1 MKKLIYGVFAFAALT
16 FTSCGG
22 AETQSTEEPKEEET
36 VEEVMMPV
44 EYQLNNEESTLEWT
58 GSWVGGKNEGKSH
71 NGVIK
76 MVDGV
81 MVKDGESIHGKF
93 AVDMSSINV
102 QDLDEASG
110 KPKLEGH
117 LANEDFFNVSQYAM
131 AEVQVMEVNEG
142 NAKIML
148 LVGGTEMERTIPIS
162 FEADNETMTLE
173 GEFSVDF
180 ADAGFK
186 GMKVNPEKPEEGAV
200 SSEIKFNLHA
210 KLMKR

>member
-1 MKKLIYGVFAFAALT
+1 
-16 FTSCGG
+16 
-22 AETQSTEEPKEEET
+22 
-36 VEEVMMPV
+36 MMPV

-110 KPKLEGH
+110 KPKLEGQCCY
-117 LANEDFFNVSQYAM
+117 N
-131 AEVQVMEVNEG
+131 
-142 NAKIML
+142 
-148 LVGGTEMERTIPIS
+148 
-162 FEADNETMTLE
+162 
-173 GEFSVDF
+173 
-180 ADAGFK
+180 
-186 GMKVNPEKPEEGAV
+186 
-200 SSEIKFNLHA
+200 
-210 KLMKR
+210 